1 MAKTAGVT
9 AVWARY
15 ETGYERS
22 LWDILVR
29 VTHWTD
35 EDVAREAELRN
46 LYSDIQPDYT
56 IDRFVDL
63 LDVLGLR
70 ANYERS
76 ALPDQAA

>member
-1 MAKTAGVT
+1 MAKSAGVT

-15 ETGYERS
+15 GTEYERS

-35 EDVAREAELRN
+35 EDVAREAELSN

-56 IDRFVDL
+56 IEEFADLPEVLDRQ
-63 LDVLGLR
+63 
-70 ANYERS
+70 ERS